1 MKTTKIR
8 RMVGVAILAAIV
20 VVLQSVGSF
29 IRFGSV
35 SVSLV
40 LIPIVVGAAM
50 YGPGAGAVLG
60 GSSALSYCFCR
71 ILLSFTVSILAQ
83 LSLRYC

>member
-35 SVSLV
+35 PVSLV

-60 GSSALSYCFCR
+60 SVFSIVVLLLPDTAFFYGDSAGQGR
-71 ILLSFTVSILAQ
+71 
-83 LSLRYC
+83 R